1 MWHAGH
7 LVYPP
12 VQDNYRGTRRCFP
25 PVAHEFLSVQVWA
38 CPSILQLA
46 ICQFEREDLVA
57 QERDRGIRAGCRSK
71 GIFMVVFGD
80 EGAHVVSKLLVC
92 SPESLA
98 FAELDVLN
106 RGAKHTNK

>member
-1 MWHAGH
+1 MWQAGH
-7 LVYPP
+7 LVHPP

-46 ICQFEREDLVA
+46 ICQFERETSLRRNEIVA
-57 QERDRGIRAGCRSK
+57 FEQAVARG
-71 GIFMVVFGD
+71 MVFGD

-92 SPESLA
+92 SPESFA

-106 RGAKHTNK
+106 RGAKHANK